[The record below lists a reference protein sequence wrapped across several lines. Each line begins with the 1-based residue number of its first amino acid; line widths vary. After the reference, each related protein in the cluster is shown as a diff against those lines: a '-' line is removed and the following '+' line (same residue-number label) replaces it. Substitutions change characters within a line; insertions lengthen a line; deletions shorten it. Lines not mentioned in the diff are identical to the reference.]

1 MRGDIRVIDL
11 RLMPG
16 DKTVRGFCDIEIGD
30 WTVRD
35 FRIIKQNG
43 QRISVSYPQTSWK
56 EPETG
61 EIRYRSILTI
71 PPEEKQRIDIAILSA
86 YQLELEKTNGNPT

>member
-35 FRIIKQNG
+35 FRIIRQAG
-43 QRISVSYPQTSWK
+43 QKILVSYPQVSWK
-56 EPETG
+56 EPTG

-71 PPEEKQRIDIAILSA
+71 PVEEKQRIDIAILSA